1 MDILDTLMLMLKI
14 VSVALKA
21 NASTCE
27 AESKVVGFKARPRP
41 YNLASA
47 PRGRSTW
54 PQGPYHWDF
63 GRMAGP

>member
-47 PRGRSTW
+47 PRG
-54 PQGPYHWDF
+54 
-63 GRMAGP
+63 